1 MPSGFCNS
9 TRLLPQAVLTF
20 SVSSSYFNFVIKRVT
35 DIPGPRSRALLE
47 RRGRAVPRGPFNV
60 APVFVKSARGAMV
73 EDVDGNTYIDF
84 AGGLGCLNVGSSAPE
99 VIEAVKDQAENF
111 SHTCFHVAMHEPY
124 IALAEKLNA
133 LTPGD
138 FPKKTFFANSGAEA
152 VENAVKIARSY
163 TGRQAVVGFE
173 DAFHGRTLLALT
185 LTSKVRPYKTGF
197 GPFAPEVYR
206 LPYAYCYRCAYSLT
220 YPECNLR

>member
-1 MPSGFCNS
+1 MI
-9 TRLLPQAVLTF
+9 TRLT
-20 SVSSSYFNFVIKRVT
+20 K
-35 DIPGPRSRALLE
+35 IPGPKSKALLE
-47 RRGRAVPRGPFNV
+47 RRQGAVPRGPFNV
-60 APVFVKSARGAMV
+60 APIFVKSARGAMV

-124 IALAEKLNA
+124 IALAERLNA

-163 TGRQAVVGFE
+163 TGRSGVIFTWARPTLAVVQ
-173 DAFHGRTLLALT
+173 
-185 LTSKVRPYKTGF
+185 
-197 GPFAPEVYR
+197 
-206 LPYAYCYRCAYSLT
+206 CC
-220 YPECNLR
+220 